1 MEISIAALT
10 MLLTIVWF
18 VVFWLVAGV
27 MFAVIALIRFVKL
40 NKARFSC
47 LFTILSFVTAYG
59 AAWMGVMAAVKGSS
73 RCLAR
78 IDALYEAI
86 PAAGHFLGL
95 LVVYFPSGARY
106 RPDVLLAFGGST
118 PNRAT
123 PVISLTARLFCRTV
137 PTLFPIPRA

>member
-86 PAAGHFLGL
+86 PGTFVCAPQPVIFSAFLW
-95 LVVYFPSGARY
+95 FIF
-106 RPDVLLAFGGST
+106 LLALGIGLMFFSRLADR
-118 PNRAT
+118 PR
-123 PVISLTARLFCRTV
+123 TA
-137 PTLFPIPRA
+137 PRQ